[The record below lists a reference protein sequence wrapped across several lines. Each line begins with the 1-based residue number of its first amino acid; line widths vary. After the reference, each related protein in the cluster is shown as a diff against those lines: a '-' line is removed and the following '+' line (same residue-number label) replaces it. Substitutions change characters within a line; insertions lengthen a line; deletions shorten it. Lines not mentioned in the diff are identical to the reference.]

1 MSMQT
6 DVKSILVAAGN
17 TPGAVAVSGR
27 SRLKAITIVYGATL
41 GTVVITDGTST
52 GGTLLSFPAPSVAG
66 AINILL
72 PGEGILARVGLYVLT
87 GTNAAAVLFYG

>member
-27 SRLKAITIVYGATL
+27 ARLKAITIVYGATL
-41 GTVVITDGTST
+41 GTVVVTDGTS
-52 GGTLLSFPAPSVAG
+52 GGETLLSFPAPSVAG
-66 AINILL
+66 SIHLIL
-72 PGEGILARVGLYVLT
+72 PGEGILARTGLYVLT
-87 GTNAAAVLFYG
+87 GTNASTVLFYG